1 MQAAAMSLVSAT
13 TLMIGAAKNTLTNPG
28 DRSGSVLVTRC
39 VWLWAVG
46 CGSVCSVCNLI
57 ATSCHVKSTRMGVVP
72 HRYLSTS
79 LTQPSVSFFC
89 VVDLRRYRESVNTAL
104 HSLLVALKA
113 ARDAKLDGAKM
124 M

>member
-1 MQAAAMSLVSAT
+1 LSDTDILPQVSP
-13 TLMIGAAKNTLTNPG
+13 NRVFP
-28 DRSGSVLVTRC
+28 
-39 VWLWAVG
+39 
-46 CGSVCSVCNLI
+46 
-57 ATSCHVKSTRMGVVP
+57 
-72 HRYLSTS
+72 
-79 LTQPSVSFFC
+79 FF